1 MKPLAPLV
9 EYLKTDILGY
19 ETNRELNR
27 NLNLS
32 TATLTNWRKKIGGLT
47 MIFLIMFRIMHNAMT
62 EAQKKE
68 IRKKLNYALKNLAK
82 IRQNS
87 G

>member
-1 MKPLAPLV
+1 MKLKPLPPLV

-19 ETNRELNR
+19 KTNQELNR

-32 TATLTNWRKKIGGLT
+32 SATITHWRKKIGGLT
-47 MIFLIMFRIMHNAMT
+47 LLFLIMFRIMHNAMT

-68 IRKKLNYALKNLAK
+68 IRKKLDFMLKNLAEN
-82 IRQNS
+82 RQK
-87 G
+87 